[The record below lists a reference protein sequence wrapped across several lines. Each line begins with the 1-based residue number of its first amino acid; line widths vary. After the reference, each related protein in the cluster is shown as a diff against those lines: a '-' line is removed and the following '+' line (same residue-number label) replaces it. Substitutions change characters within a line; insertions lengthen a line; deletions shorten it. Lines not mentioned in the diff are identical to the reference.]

1 MWREAR
7 LLLNVLNVLERWLSK
22 EVDKKG
28 RKNAIVYI
36 VPRLNVMVPPE
47 FFLLHC
53 IILKEVIS
61 LFRYRRLLSIVS
73 YSLLYTSASN
83 CAASQMRKSIWW
95 TGLPRPVWI
104 VHIVYRY
111 AAPCMGKTIQ
121 CRPLRWLSAGL
132 GRVGYKNNGW
142 IVIVINYMQ

>member
-1 MWREAR
+1 
-7 LLLNVLNVLERWLSK
+7 LNVLNVLERWLSK

-61 LFRYRRLLSIVS
+61 LFRYRRLSSIVS

-83 CAASQMRKSIWW
+83 CAASQMQKSIW
-95 TGLPRPVWI
+95 
-104 VHIVYRY
+104 
-111 AAPCMGKTIQ
+111 
-121 CRPLRWLSAGL
+121 
-132 GRVGYKNNGW
+132 
-142 IVIVINYMQ
+142 